1 MHDPGGR
8 DDAPAVAIIPY
19 GTRITPRLSAL
30 PLDKLNWPLGRPER
44 LKQGVVAELEPDD
57 HLLAYLNS
65 RLIYMPRPG
74 VRAKMSVM
82 VVEPKAVHGRNMAW
96 LRLVWWR
103 FFRVLSSNAG
113 LLATLPNAAL
123 FYYGTTW
130 VGNWES
136 LKVEKSRMASLIA
149 SAKNHY
155 PGHRLRHEVVAR
167 VRERGA
173 DVEVL
178 GHGYAPIEQKAQGL
192 TPFRYSV
199 IIENV
204 REPGYFTEKLID
216 ALLCETVPIY
226 WGAHDIAEIFD
237 HRGMILV
244 EDLAGVLA
252 AIEKMSEDD
261 YLARLE
267 FVRLNK
273 DKAKRYANQEKAA
286 AHIILRQNARSRKT

>member
-1 MHDPGGR
+1 MHETGGR

-19 GTRITPRLSAL
+19 GVRITPRLSAL
-30 PLDKLNWPLGRPER
+30 PLDCLSWPRGRPER
-44 LKQGVVAELEPDD
+44 LKQGVVADLEPDD
-57 HLLAYLNS
+57 HLLGYLNS

-82 VVEPKAVHGRNMAW
+82 VVEPEAVHGRNMNW

-113 LLATLPNAAL
+113 LLAALPNATL

-130 VGNWES
+130 VGNWEN

-155 PGHRLRHEVVAR
+155 PGHRLRHEAVAHI
-167 VRERGA
+167 RERGA
-173 DVEVL
+173 DVDVL
-178 GHGYAPIEQKAQGL
+178 GRGYAPIEQKAQGL
-192 TPFRYSV
+192 APFRYSV
-199 IIENV
+199 VIENV

-216 ALLCETVPIY
+216 AFLCETVPIY
-226 WGAHDIAEIFD
+226 WGAHDIAGIFD
-237 HRGMILV
+237 ERGMILV
-244 EDLAGVLA
+244 ENLADISA
-252 AIEKMSEDD
+252 AIEQMSEDD

-286 AHIILRQNARSRKT
+286 AHIILRQDARSRKT